1 MTPGG
6 QKDPPMHTN
15 ATVPAASCRTPE
27 VPGLSDA
34 DWLAMLDQRPVRP
47 ELLDA
52 AACHEPF
59 LRWLVGAIR
68 PRCLV
73 ELGTTTGGSYFALC
87 QAVVDAGLVAEA
99 RAVGATA
106 RPSDDPALSPDRINT
121 LSYSAFSTL
130 VEAPLDQAAEFF
142 RDGTIDLLQLRDL
155 GDAEHTAAIWERF
168 RQKLSGRT
176 VVLVHGIA
184 AGPRQPAMMPV
195 WEALLQAGLPHIDFR
210 HGEGL
215 GVVALG
221 TEVPAP
227 IAALCALQTAGSA
240 MVLRERFARLG
251 ERSELACLL
260 SQAQRS
266 AAIAREQ
273 HDAALTEAL
282 ERTERANARVTEAEA
297 SATEALAREER
308 ANTRAAEAEA
318 NAAAA
323 LAREERAS
331 TKAAEAEAS
340 ATEAL
345 ARAERAALDIQALR
359 GTTEATG
366 KALAAARERSESLEA
381 RLRETQEALARM
393 TSRADAI
400 ESSTLWRATGPV
412 RSMTHSFP
420 AVRRLV
426 RKGLRSGYRLW
437 HPLPAQGTL
446 PAIDV
451 SASCSIAAGALP
463 ERLVRHAMVDASPEA
478 LRLEAES
485 LHLRDPGEQPYVT
498 IIVPTYGQVP
508 YTLMCLRSI
517 ADAPPA
523 ASVEVIVIDD
533 AAPDPLASIPAAVSG
548 IRFVQNAGNMG
559 FLRSCNAAAKLARGR
574 YLILQNND
582 TQFQPG
588 AIDALV
594 DLADAR
600 PDAGLIGAKLVYPDG
615 RLQEAGG
622 IVWNDASAMNWGR
635 LGDPAAPE
643 HCYLRETDYCT
654 GASILVRRDVFET
667 LGGFDER
674 YAPAYYEDTDL
685 AFRVRE
691 LGLKVLF
698 EPRAVVIHHEGVTH
712 GTDVTSSVKAHQLV
726 NQRVMFE
733 RWEPVL
739 RRDHQ
744 APWTRYLRARDR
756 AANRHVILVAD
767 VMVPEPD
774 HDAGSRNTLSI
785 LKALLDAECVVK
797 FWPWHR
803 PHQPVAAE
811 RLERLG
817 IEVIDSRSP
826 YDLTAWLQENGDQI
840 DSVMLMRP
848 HLADAMLPVVRQ
860 GTRASL
866 LYYGHDLHYVRMRME
881 AKVRGNAELAREAD
895 EMERFEQ
902 ALWRSFDVV
911 LYPSEAEAALVR
923 SVAPTIDAR
932 SVVPYCFDEFVQRDS
947 VTPGSALLFVGGF
960 LHQPNVDAA
969 IWLVREILPLI
980 RQQCPEAHLV
990 IAGSNPPEDVRALA
1004 CGHVTV
1010 TGRISDEELLR
1021 LYRTSRTAIVPLRF
1035 GAGVKG
1041 KVAEALQLGLPLVTT
1056 PIGAEGIPGINEVVP
1071 ISTEAPEIAQA
1082 VVRLIGNDD
1091 AWLQQSRCQV
1101 AFAARR
1107 FSRNAVRHSLVSALA
1122 AAQGA

>member
-1 MTPGG
+1 M
-6 QKDPPMHTN
+6 QTN
-15 ATVPAASCRTPE
+15 ATFPASSCRAPD
-27 VPGLSDA
+27 VLGLSDA

-59 LRWLVGAIR
+59 LRWLVGAIH

-99 RAVGATA
+99 RAVGATGHS
-106 RPSDDPALSPDRINT
+106 PDDPALSPDRINE

-130 VEAPLDQAAEFF
+130 VEAPLDQAADFF

-155 GDAEHTAAIWERF
+155 GDAGHAGAIWERF
-168 RQKLSGRT
+168 RPKLSGRAIL
-176 VVLVHGIA
+176 LVHGIA

-195 WEALLQAGLPHIDFR
+195 WEALLQAGLPHIEFR

-221 TEVPAP
+221 TEVAEP
-227 IAALCALQTAGSA
+227 IAAMCALQAAGSA

-282 ERTERANARVTEAEA
+282 EHRERASARATEAEAGAAEAQAREERASARAAEAEA
-297 SATEALAREER
+297 SAAEALAREER
-308 ANTRAAEAEA
+308 ANARAAQAEA
-318 NAAAA
+318 SAAEA
-323 LAREERAS
+323 LAREERAG
-331 TKAAEAEAS
+331 
-340 ATEAL
+340 
-345 ARAERAALDIQALR
+345 LDIQALR
-359 GTTEATG
+359 GTTEATS
-366 KALAAARERSESLEA
+366 KALAAATERLESLEA
-381 RLRETQEALARM
+381 RLRETEEALARN

-412 RSMTHSFP
+412 RTMMHRLP

-426 RKGLRSGYRLW
+426 RKSLRFSYRLW
-437 HPLPAQGTL
+437 RPLPAQRPS
-446 PAIDV
+446 PALDAA
-451 SASCSIAAGALP
+451 ASCSIATDPPPDNTAWHAL
-463 ERLVRHAMVDASPEA
+463 ADATPEA

-485 LHLRDPGEQPYVT
+485 LRLRDPGEQPDVT

-508 YTLMCLRSI
+508 FTLMCLRSI

-533 AAPDPLASIPAAVSG
+533 AAPDPLARIPAAVAG
-548 IRFVQNAGNMG
+548 IRFVRNASNMG
-559 FLRSCNAAAKLARGR
+559 FLLSCNAAAKLARGR

-582 TQFQPG
+582 TQFQQG

-712 GTDVTSSVKAHQLV
+712 GTDVTTGVKAHQLV

-785 LKALLDAECVVK
+785 LKALLDADCVVK

-826 YDLTAWLQENGDQI
+826 HDLTAWLQENGDQI

-848 HLADAMLPVVRQ
+848 NLAEAMLPIVRQ

-881 AKVRGNAELAREAD
+881 AEVTGNAALAREAD

-902 ALWRSFDVV
+902 ALWGSFDVV

-923 SVAPTIDAR
+923 SAAPKVDAR
-932 SVVPYCFDEFVQRDS
+932 SVVPYCFDEFRPRDS

-990 IAGSNPPEDVRALA
+990 IAGSNPPENVRALA
-1004 CGHVTV
+1004 CGHVIV

-1021 LYRTSRTAIVPLRF
+1021 LYRVSRTAVVPLRF

-1041 KVAEALQLGLPLVTT
+1041 KVAEALHLGLPLVTT
-1056 PIGAEGIPGINEVVP
+1056 PIGAEGIPGIDEVVP
-1071 ISTEAPEIAQA
+1071 ISTEAPDIAEA
-1082 VVRLIGNDD
+1082 VVRLIKSDD
-1091 AWLQQSRCQV
+1091 AWTRQSRAQV
-1101 AFAARR
+1101 ELASMK
-1107 FSRNAVRHSLVSALA
+1107 FSRTAVRRSLVSALA

>member
-1 MTPGG
+1 MTLGG
-6 QKDPPMHTN
+6 QKDPPMQTN
-15 ATVPAASCRTPE
+15 ATFAASSCRTSD

-99 RAVGATA
+99 RAVGATG
-106 RPSDDPALSPDRINT
+106 RPSDDPALSPNRINE

-130 VEAPLDQAAEFF
+130 VEAPLDEAAEFF

-155 GDAEHTAAIWERF
+155 GDAEHTATIWQRF
-168 RQKLSGRT
+168 RPKLSERA
-176 VVLVHGIA
+176 VMLVHGIA

-195 WEALLQAGLPHIDFR
+195 WEALLQAGVPHIEFR

-221 TEVPAP
+221 TEVAEP
-227 IAALCALQTAGSA
+227 IAAMCALEAAGSV

-260 SQAQRS
+260 SQVRRS
-266 AAIAREQ
+266 ATIAREQ
-273 HDAALTEAL
+273 HVAALTEAL
-282 ERTERANARVTEAEA
+282 EREERANARVTEAEA
-297 SATEALAREER
+297 RAAEAKASAAEALAREER
-308 ANTRAAEAEA
+308 AG
-318 NAAAA
+318 
-323 LAREERAS
+323 
-331 TKAAEAEAS
+331 
-340 ATEAL
+340 
-345 ARAERAALDIQALR
+345 LDVRALR

-366 KALAAARERSESLEA
+366 KALAAAVERSESLET
-381 RLRETQEALARM
+381 RLRETQEALARN

-412 RSMTHSFP
+412 RTMMHRLP

-426 RKGLRSGYRLW
+426 RKGLRFGYRLW
-437 HPLPAQGTL
+437 RPLPAQQPF

-451 SASCSIAAGALP
+451 AASCSIAADPLP
-463 ERLVRHAMVDASPEA
+463 EKTVQHALADASPEA

-485 LHLRDPGEQPYVT
+485 LRLRDPGEQPDVT

-508 YTLMCLRSI
+508 FTLMCLRSI

-533 AAPDPLASIPAAVSG
+533 AAPDPLARIPAAVAG

-594 DLADAR
+594 ELADAR

-654 GASILVRRDVFET
+654 GASILIRRDLFET

-712 GTDVTSSVKAHQLV
+712 GTDVTSGVKAHQLV
-726 NQRVMFE
+726 NQRVMLE
-733 RWEPVL
+733 RWEAIL

-785 LKALLDAECVVK
+785 LKALLDADCVVK

-817 IEVIDSRSP
+817 IEVIDDRSP
-826 YDLTAWLQENGDQI
+826 HDLAAWLQENGDQI

-848 HLADAMLPVVRQ
+848 HLAEALLPVVRK

-881 AKVRGNAELAREAD
+881 AKVRGNAALAREAD

-902 ALWRSFDVV
+902 ALWGSFDVV

-923 SVAPTIDAR
+923 SAAPKVDAR
-932 SVVPYCFDEFVQRDS
+932 SVVPYCFDEFRPRDS

-980 RQQCPEAHLV
+980 RRECPEAHLV

-1004 CGHVTV
+1004 CDHVTV

-1021 LYRTSRTAIVPLRF
+1021 LYRTSRAAVVPLRF

-1041 KVAEALQLGLPLVTT
+1041 KVAEALHLGLPLVTT
-1056 PIGAEGIPGINEVVP
+1056 PIGAEGIPGINEIVP

-1082 VVRLIGNDD
+1082 VVRLMREDG
-1091 AWLQQSRCQV
+1091 AWLQQSRAQV
-1101 AFAARR
+1101 EFAALQ
-1107 FSRNAVRHSLVSALA
+1107 FSHSAVRRSLVSALA

>member
-6 QKDPPMHTN
+6 QKEPMQTN
-15 ATVPAASCRTPE
+15 TALPAPSCTTADI
-27 VPGLSDA
+27 PGLSDA

-59 LRWLVGAIR
+59 LRWLVGAMR

-73 ELGTTTGGSYFALC
+73 ELGTTTGSSYFALC

-99 RAVGATA
+99 RAVSATG
-106 RPSDDPALSPDRINT
+106 RPSDDPALSPDRINA

-130 VEAPLDQAAEFF
+130 VEAPLDEAADFF

-155 GDAEHTAAIWERF
+155 GDAGHAAALWERF
-168 RQKLSGRT
+168 RPKLSGHA

-184 AGPRQPAMMPV
+184 AGPRWPAMMPV
-195 WEALLQAGLPHIDFR
+195 WEALLQAGHPHIEFR

-221 TEVPAP
+221 TKIAEP
-227 IAALCALQTAGSA
+227 IAAMCALEAAGSA
-240 MVLRERFARLG
+240 MALRERFARLG

-266 AAIAREQ
+266 AAIARE
-273 HDAALTEAL
+273 HHVAALTEAL
-282 ERTERANARVTEAEA
+282 EHTERGKAGVTEAKA
-297 SATEALAREER
+297 GAAEALAREELASAR
-308 ANTRAAEAEA
+308 TAEA
-318 NAAAA
+318 NARAAAAEASLADA
-323 LAREERAS
+323 LAREE
-331 TKAAEAEAS
+331 
-340 ATEAL
+340 L
-345 ARAERAALDIQALR
+345 AALDIQALR
-359 GTTEATG
+359 GTTAAPT
-366 KALAAARERSESLEA
+366 KALAAAMERLKSLEA
-381 RLRETQEALARM
+381 RLRETEEALARN

-412 RSMTHSFP
+412 RTMMHRLP

-426 RKGLRSGYRLW
+426 RRSLRFGYRLW
-437 HPLPAQGTL
+437 RPLPAQRPS
-446 PAIDV
+446 PALYV
-451 SASCSIAAGALP
+451 AASSPIAADPPP
-463 ERLVRHAMVDASPEA
+463 EKMVRHALADASPEA
-478 LRLEAES
+478 LRLEAGS
-485 LHLRDPGEQPYVT
+485 LRLRDPGERPDVT

-508 YTLMCLRSI
+508 FTLMCLRSI

-523 ASVEVIVIDD
+523 ASVEVIVVED
-533 AAPDPLASIPAAVSG
+533 AAPDPLARIPAAVAG
-548 IRFVQNAGNMG
+548 IRFVQNASNLG
-559 FLRSCNAAAKLARGR
+559 FLRSCNTAAKLARGR

-685 AFRVRE
+685 AFRVRD

-698 EPRAVVIHHEGVTH
+698 EPRAVVIHHEGITH
-712 GTDVTSSVKAHQLV
+712 GTDVTSGVKAHQLV

-756 AANRHVILVAD
+756 AAHRHVILVAD

-785 LKALLDAECVVK
+785 LKALLGAGCVVK

-826 YDLTAWLQENGDQI
+826 HDLAAWLQENGDQI

-848 HLADAMLPVVRQ
+848 HLAAALLPVVRQ

-881 AKVRGNAELAREAD
+881 AKVRANAALAQEAD

-902 ALWRSFDVV
+902 ALWGSFDVV

-923 SVAPTIDAR
+923 RTVPEVDAR
-932 SVVPYCFDEFVQRDS
+932 SVVPYCFDEFSPRET
-947 VTPGSALLFVGGF
+947 VTPGSTLLFVGGF

-969 IWLVREILPLI
+969 LWLVQEILPLI
-980 RQQCPEAHLV
+980 RRECPEAHLI

-1021 LYRTSRTAIVPLRF
+1021 LYRTSRGAVVPLRF

-1041 KVAEALQLGLPLVTT
+1041 KVAEALHLGLPLVTT
-1056 PIGAEGIPGINEVVP
+1056 PIGAEGIPGIDEIVP
-1071 ISTEAPEIAQA
+1071 VSTEAPGIAEA
-1082 VVRLIGNDD
+1082 VVRLMRDD
-1091 AWLQQSRCQV
+1091 RAWLQQSRAQV
-1101 AFAARR
+1101 EFAALQ
-1107 FSRNAVRHSLVSALA
+1107 FSRNAVQRSLVSALA